1 MPNFFA
7 HRICADITLRRLEG
21 SPAAEIIKRNAASYR
36 LGSQGA
42 DMMYFRPM
50 QLLRGRRGA
59 VYHAKVLHGQPVEKL
74 AAMSQRYLA
83 GAAGKRQFASTFAYV
98 CGFLCH
104 HAVDQKVHPHIQA
117 RTESLMRHRRIELD
131 FDAFMSKELGILPDR
146 SNAHWAGMG
155 EFIGFAGLAQWYNY
169 MFHALCNKRFSLRSY
184 VKDYKALRRFS
195 RFLNGPRKLRKE
207 KYIDRPVLSAQE
219 LRTMLGSALQGC
231 WSAADMINRLFA
243 ELAAQIGF
251 AEQEQALVI

>member
-7 HRICADITLRRLEG
+7 HRVFADITLRRLEG
-21 SPAAEIIKRNAASYR
+21 SPAAELIKHNAASYR

-50 QLLRGRRGA
+50 QLLRGKRGA
-59 VYHAKVLHGQPVEKL
+59 VYHAKLLHEQPVEKL
-74 AAMSQRYLA
+74 AAMSRRYLI
-83 GAAGKRQFASTFAYV
+83 GEVGKRQFASTFAYV

-131 FDAFMSKELGILPDR
+131 FDAFMSRELGIRPDR

-155 EFIGFAGLAQWYNY
+155 EFIGFAGLAQWYNF
-169 MFHALCNKRFSLRSY
+169 MFHGLCNKRFTMRSY
-184 VKDYKALRRFS
+184 VKDYKALRRAS
-195 RFLNGPRKLRKE
+195 RFLNRPRRLDKE
-207 KYIDRPVLSAQE
+207 KHLDRPILSAKE
-219 LRTMLGSALQGC
+219 LRAMLGSALLGC
-231 WSAADMINRLFA
+231 WSAADMINGLYA
-243 ELAAQIGF
+243 ELAAQAAASG
-251 AEQEQALVI
+251 ERQALVI